1 MAAERYGVGLPSV
14 GRRSLT
20 EHERRRLR
28 GRVRV
33 TLVQCVALVV
43 AVVCSMAFGVRVAPV
58 LDPGTVET
66 VGGPFGIGVCVS
78 GLVGGAGCL
87 AFARGSWRIVA
98 AAAAMYLLGVASLLS
113 LAPDLRT
120 PHPAATWIVV
130 AALVLVGNGF
140 IALRISARA
149 RIVGRWRR
157 IQADLGRGEVEQFEG
172 RLPSTLDPALRALN
186 RDGQFEPTMG
196 QHRVEALPTSGLIVR
211 VDGRLPGVMQ
221 VAYMAEVAPTQPHAF
236 RASLPDGIAPTGTG
250 TLQRRSLT
258 PAERKE
264 LDAHIQRL
272 RRRYWPAILVSIS
285 LVLVTSWEVHTAGS
299 WRGLLGGTCIA
310 WYVLAAFTY
319 AAYVRR
325 IRAASKLALDRDLR
339 WVVTVD
345 AETQGREPLPP
356 RLEVLPISQLAWT
369 ENATP
374 APWRVARF

>member
-1 MAAERYGVGLPSV
+1 
-14 GRRSLT
+14 
-20 EHERRRLR
+20 
-28 GRVRV
+28 
-33 TLVQCVALVV
+33 
-43 AVVCSMAFGVRVAPV
+43 
-58 LDPGTVET
+58 
-66 VGGPFGIGVCVS
+66 
-78 GLVGGAGCL
+78 
-87 AFARGSWRIVA
+87 
-98 AAAAMYLLGVASLLS
+98 
-113 LAPDLRT
+113 
-120 PHPAATWIVV
+120 
-130 AALVLVGNGF
+130 
-140 IALRISARA
+140 
-149 RIVGRWRR
+149 
-157 IQADLGRGEVEQFEG
+157 
-172 RLPSTLDPALRALN
+172 
-186 RDGQFEPTMG
+186 
-196 QHRVEALPTSGLIVR
+196 LIVR